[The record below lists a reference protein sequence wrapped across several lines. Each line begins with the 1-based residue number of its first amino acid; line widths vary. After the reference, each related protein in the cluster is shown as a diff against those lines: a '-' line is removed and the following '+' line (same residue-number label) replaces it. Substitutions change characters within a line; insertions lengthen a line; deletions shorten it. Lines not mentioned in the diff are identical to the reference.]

1 MREILFRGKQ
11 ADNGEWVLSVNLI
24 QKYRNETKK
33 VYFSNGIETSY
44 YVEVIPETV
53 GQYIGL
59 TDKNGKKIFEGDVVR
74 DEQSGYEYIIKWFQ
88 EYACYAL
95 ADRRGNMVFD
105 AYEIDMFLNDLIVIG
120 NIHDNSEYMEV
131 SK

>member
-1 MREILFRGKQ
+1 MREILFKGKR

-33 VYFSNGIETSY
+33 VYFSKGIETSDY
-44 YVEVIPETV
+44 FEIIPETV
-53 GQYIGL
+53 GQYTGL
-59 TDKNGKKIFEGDVVR
+59 TDRNGTKLFGGDIVQ

-95 ADRRGNMVFD
+95 ADRRGNMAFD
-105 AYEIDMFLNDLIVIG
+105 ADEIEMFLNDLVVVG
-120 NIHDNSEYMEV
+120 NIHDNSDSTEV